1 MTLNDEFSLKE
12 LTEQQED
19 IKEQDLKFS
28 ANFKLPF
35 KNGNK
40 LKFGAKVV
48 RKTKDKTVD
57 FYEYS
62 PLDEDAFMEN
72 SLKNTVDQSNKHF
85 MPNNKYQTGIYASK
99 EYTGALDLN
108 NPALFEK
115 EQVQEELAG
124 NFEARETVSSGY
136 VLSLIHI
143 SEPTRPY

>member
-48 RKTKDKTVD
+48 RKTKDKEVD

-62 PLDEDAFMEN
+62 PLNEDAFMTN
-72 SLKNTVDQSNKHF
+72 SLANTVDQTNKNF
-85 MPNNKYQTGIYASK
+85 MPDNKYQAAIYASK
-99 EYTGALDLN
+99 E
-108 NPALFEK
+108 
-115 EQVQEELAG
+115 
-124 NFEARETVSSGY
+124 
-136 VLSLIHI
+136 
-143 SEPTRPY
+143 

>member
-48 RKTKDKTVD
+48 RKTKDKD
-57 FYEYS
+57 GGLLRIFSAGRRCFYGKQ
-62 PLDEDAFMEN
+62 P
-72 SLKNTVDQSNKHF
+72 
-85 MPNNKYQTGIYASK
+85 
-99 EYTGALDLN
+99 
-108 NPALFEK
+108 
-115 EQVQEELAG
+115 
-124 NFEARETVSSGY
+124 
-136 VLSLIHI
+136 
-143 SEPTRPY
+143 

>member
-28 ANFKLPF
+28 ANFTLPF

-48 RKTKDKTVD
+48 RKTKDTEVA

-62 PLDEDAFMEN
+62 PLAADAFMTN
-72 SLKNTVDQSNKHF
+72 SLANTVDQTNKNF
-85 MPNNKYQTGIYASK
+85 MPNN
-99 EYTGALDLN
+99 
-108 NPALFEK
+108 
-115 EQVQEELAG
+115 
-124 NFEARETVSSGY
+124 
-136 VLSLIHI
+136 LSLIHI
-143 SEPTRPY
+143 